1 MGLCGEEVRS
11 CCRILL
17 QSVISHASVTDQL
30 GGTRRRG
37 ACTCWGRELSW
48 NGAAQPVQV
57 PMAPLLSSLFKTVF
71 LQGLP
76 APCFCPQGSE
86 NIFPS
91 VSGASCRMFLR
102 VIPLS
107 GPSSATGRCACRA
120 WPSAASCALELC
132 PSQRQL
138 FPINFI
144 LRKSCSFAMQYPNL
158 NTPNT

>member
-30 GGTRRRG
+30 GGTRRSG
-37 ACTCWGRELSW
+37 ACTCWGRGLSW
-48 NGAAQPVQV
+48 DGAAQPVQV
-57 PMAPLLSSLFKTVF
+57 PMAPLLSSLLKTVF

-86 NIFPS
+86 NIFLS
-91 VSGASCRMFLR
+91 VSRASCRMFLR

-107 GPSSATGRCACRA
+107 GPSSATGRCLQ
-120 WPSAASCALELC
+120 SLGFSSKLC
-132 PSQRQL
+132 PGTVPFSEAAVPHQLYSQEKL
-138 FPINFI
+138 LICNAI
-144 LRKSCSFAMQYPNL
+144 S
-158 NTPNT
+158 